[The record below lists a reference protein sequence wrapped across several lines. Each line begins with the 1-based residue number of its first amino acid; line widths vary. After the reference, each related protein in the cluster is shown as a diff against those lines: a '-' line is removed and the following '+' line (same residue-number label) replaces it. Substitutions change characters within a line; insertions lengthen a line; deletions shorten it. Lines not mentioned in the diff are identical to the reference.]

1 MAVSTNSLNDISLDS
16 FFQDRILDNNG
27 VSVTDIN
34 LGLNNLFKYFN
45 MQEPNMEE
53 TQRYLVKEFEDGF
66 PDLVAK
72 KSIMQDQRYWWW
84 LLLANRLENPM
95 TDIKTGVIYSILSL
109 NDINDFVNSSNQ
121 SVESGN
127 NSRLGT
133 LVELN

>member
-1 MAVSTNSLNDISLDS
+1 MAVSTNSLNDVSLDS

-45 MQEPNMEE
+45 TQEPNMEE
-53 TQRYLVKEFEDGF
+53 TQRYLVKEFEEGF

-84 LLLANRLENPM
+84 LLLVNRLENPM
-95 TDIKTGVIYSILSL
+95 TDIQTNFIYSVLSL
-109 NDINDFVNSSNQ
+109 NDINDFINSSNQ
-121 SVESGN
+121 SVESSN